1 MYDKLIFEVSS
12 EGRKGYSLPEI
23 DVPVV
28 QPERVIPDRFVRKE
42 DINLPEVS
50 EPEIVRHFVNLSK
63 KNYSIDEGFYPLGSC
78 TMKYNPKINEEA
90 ASSSG
95 FSNLHPNTPE
105 KFCQGALKLMYELE
119 RMLCEIGGVSR
130 VTLQPAAGAHGELCG
145 TLIIRAYFMDRNEK
159 RDEVII
165 PDSAHGT
172 NPASAALAGMKVRT
186 VKSNSKGEVDLDD
199 LSKIVSEKTAAL
211 MLTNPNTLGI
221 FENQILKIS
230 GLVHSKGGL
239 LYLDGANL
247 NAFLGLARPGDMG
260 FDLVHF
266 NLHKS
271 FSTPHGC
278 GGPGAGPLGV
288 KDHLKGFLPLPTV
301 EKMDDSYYFNWE
313 GKKSIGRIHGFY
325 GNFGVLVRAYAYI
338 KTMGPS
344 GLKEVGR
351 TSILNANYLMKKLKE
366 YYDLPF
372 DRPCMHEFV
381 LSARRQKKK
390 GVRALDIAKRIMDYG
405 FHPPTIY
412 FPLIVDEALMIEVTE
427 TEDIDTLDRFAS
439 ALISIAREVEENPD
453 IVKEAPKSL
462 NISRLDEVM
471 AVKKLDIRYKK
482 P

>member
-28 QPERVIPDRFVRKE
+28 QPERVIPDRLVRRE
-42 DINLPEVS
+42 DTGLPEVS

-78 TMKYNPKINEEA
+78 TMKYNPKINDEV
-90 ASSSG
+90 ASFSG

-105 KFCQGALKLMYELE
+105 KFCQGALRLMYELE
-119 RMLCEIGGVSR
+119 KMLCEIGGVSR
-130 VTLQPAAGAHGELCG
+130 VTLQPAASAHGELCG
-145 TLIIRAYFMDRNEK
+145 TLIIRAYFLDRNEK

-221 FENQILKIS
+221 FESQILKIS
-230 GLVHSKGGL
+230 EIVHSKGGL

-288 KDHLKGFLPLPTV
+288 KEHLKYFLPLPTV
-301 EKMDDSYYFNWE
+301 EKKNDSYYFNWE

-351 TSILNANYLMKKLKE
+351 TSILNANYLMKKLKG

-372 DRPCMHEFV
+372 DKPCMHEFV

-390 GVRALDIAKRIMDYG
+390 GVKALDIAKRIMDYG

-427 TEDIDTLDRFAS
+427 TEDVDTLERFAS
-439 ALISIAREVEENPD
+439 ALINIAGEGEENPA
-453 IVKEAPKSL
+453 IVKRA
-462 NISRLDEVM
+462 
-471 AVKKLDIRYKK
+471 
-482 P
+482 

>member
-12 EGRKGYSLPEI
+12 EGREGYSLPEL

-28 QPERVIPDRFVRKE
+28 QPERVVPDRLVRRE
-42 DINLPEVS
+42 DTNLPEVS

-119 RMLCEIGGVSR
+119 GMLCEIGGVSR

-145 TLIIRAYFMDRNEK
+145 TLIIRAYFLDRNEK
-159 RDEVII
+159 KDEVII

-199 LSKIVSEKTAAL
+199 LSKIVSDKTAAL
-211 MLTNPNTLGI
+211 ILTNPNTLGI
-221 FENQILKIS
+221 FESQILKIS
-230 GLVHSKGGL
+230 EIIHSKGGL

-288 KDHLKGFLPLPTV
+288 KEHLKYFLPLPTV
-301 EKMDDSYYFNWE
+301 EKKNDSYYFNWE

-390 GVRALDIAKRIMDYG
+390 GVKALDIAKRIMDYG

-439 ALISIAREVEENPD
+439 ALISIAGEVEENPD
-453 IVKEAPKSL
+453 IVKRAPESL

-482 P
+482 I

>member
-23 DVPVV
+23 DVPLV
-28 QPERVIPDRFVRKE
+28 QPEKVIPERFIRKGE
-42 DINLPEVS
+42 IGLPEVS

-78 TMKYNPKINEEA
+78 TMKYNPKINEEV
-90 ASSSG
+90 ASFSG

-105 KFCQGALKLMYELE
+105 KFCQGALRLMYELE
-119 RMLCEIGGVSR
+119 KMLCEIGGVPR

-145 TLIIRAYFMDRNEK
+145 TLIIRAYFLDRNEK

-221 FENQILKIS
+221 FESQILKIS
-230 GLVHSKGGL
+230 EIIHSKGGL

-288 KDHLKGFLPLPTV
+288 KEHLKYFLPLPTV
-301 EKMDDSYYFNWE
+301 EKKNDSYYFNWE

-390 GVRALDIAKRIMDYG
+390 GVKALDIAKRIMDYG

-439 ALISIAREVEENPD
+439 ALISIAGEVEENPD
-453 IVKEAPKSL
+453 IVKRAPESL

-482 P
+482 I

>member
-12 EGRKGYSLPEI
+12 EGREGYSLPEL

-28 QPERVIPDRFVRKE
+28 QPERVVPDRLVRRE
-42 DINLPEVS
+42 DTNLPEVS

-119 RMLCEIGGVSR
+119 GMLCEIGGVSR

-145 TLIIRAYFMDRNEK
+145 TLIIRAYFLDRNEK
-159 RDEVII
+159 KDEVII

-199 LSKIVSEKTAAL
+199 LSKIVSDKTAAL

-221 FENQILKIS
+221 FESQILKIS
-230 GLVHSKGGL
+230 EIIHSKGGL

-288 KDHLKGFLPLPTV
+288 KEHLKYFLPLPTV
-301 EKMDDSYYFNWE
+301 EKKNDSYYFNWE

-390 GVRALDIAKRIMDYG
+390 GVKALDIAKRIMDYG

-439 ALISIAREVEENPD
+439 ALISIAGEVEENPD
-453 IVKEAPKSL
+453 IVKRAPESL

-482 P
+482 I

>member
-28 QPERVIPDRFVRKE
+28 QPERVIPEKFVRRE
-42 DINLPEVS
+42 DTNLPEVS
-50 EPEIVRHFVNLSK
+50 EPEIIRHFVNLSK

-78 TMKYNPKINEEA
+78 TMKYNPRINEEA
-90 ASSSG
+90 ASLSG

-119 RMLCEIGGVSR
+119 KMLCEIGGVSR

-145 TLIIRAYFMDRNEK
+145 TLIIRAYFLDRKEK

-186 VKSNSKGEVDLDD
+186 VKSNSKGEVDLED
-199 LSKIVSEKTAAL
+199 LSKIVSDKTAAL

-221 FENQILKIS
+221 FESQILKIS
-230 GLVHSKGGL
+230 EIVHSKGGL

-247 NAFLGLARPGDMG
+247 NAFLGLTRPGDMG

-288 KDHLKGFLPLPTV
+288 KDHLKCFLPVPAV
-301 EKMDDSYYFNWE
+301 EKKDDSYYFNWDRR
-313 GKKSIGRIHGFY
+313 KSIGRIHGFY

-351 TSILNANYLMKKLKE
+351 TSILNANYLMKKLKG

-381 LSARRQKKK
+381 LSGRKQKKK
-390 GVRALDIAKRIMDYG
+390 GVKTLDIAKRIMDYG

-427 TEDIDTLDRFAS
+427 TEDIDTLDRFAD
-439 ALISIAREVEENPD
+439 ALISIAEEVEKNPD
-453 IVKEAPKSL
+453 IVKGAPQSL

-482 P
+482 I

>member
-12 EGRKGYSLPEI
+12 EGREGYSLPEL

-28 QPERVIPDRFVRKE
+28 QPERVVPDRLVRRE
-42 DINLPEVS
+42 DTNLPEVS

-119 RMLCEIGGVSR
+119 GMLCEIGGVSR

-145 TLIIRAYFMDRNEK
+145 TLIIRAYFLDRNEK
-159 RDEVII
+159 KDEVII

-199 LSKIVSEKTAAL
+199 LSKIVSDKTAAL
-211 MLTNPNTLGI
+211 ILTNPNTLGI
-221 FENQILKIS
+221 FESQILKIS
-230 GLVHSKGGL
+230 EIIHSKGGL

-288 KDHLKGFLPLPTV
+288 KEHLKYFLPLPTV
-301 EKMDDSYYFNWE
+301 EKKNDSYYFNWE

-390 GVRALDIAKRIMDYG
+390 GVKALDIAKRIMDYG

-427 TEDIDTLDRFAS
+427 TKDIDTLDRFAS
-439 ALISIAREVEENPD
+439 ALISIAGEVEENPD
-453 IVKEAPKSL
+453 IVKRAPESL

-482 P
+482 I